1 MNKLTRLSVSF
12 TSILSATKTCY
23 MVSKPRHCKYCI
35 GGNFCGVQIFM
46 DFMDFLM
53 FMKNY

>member
-1 MNKLTRLSVSF
+1 MNKLMRLSVSF

-35 GGNFCGVQIFM
+35 GGDFCGVQIFM
-46 DFMDFLM
+46 DFMDFLIITE
-53 FMKNY
+53 Y